1 VLHQVKDASVG
12 IIGFGSTE
20 PAILEAMDQ
29 LQRQDGLT
37 AEFMRIRALPF
48 TEDVQSF
55 LERHATNFVVEMNRD
70 GQMRQLLAMEYPELA
85 NRLVPVAF
93 QNGLPASAAWVRKHI
108 LEAKPPE
115 RRPSRK
121 VAAKRPVR
129 SSAGRR
135 AGAKRATG
143 PARSSAIGR
152 KRK

>member
-1 VLHQVKDASVG
+1 LKTKFETARTVVPRPVLHQVKDASVG

-85 NRLVPVAF
+85 NRLVPVAK
-93 QNGLPASAAWVRKHI
+93 W
-108 LEAKPPE
+108 
-115 RRPSRK
+115 RRTWK
-121 VAAKRPVR
+121 
-129 SSAGRR
+129 
-135 AGAKRATG
+135 
-143 PARSSAIGR
+143 
-152 KRK
+152 